1 MTSGKV
7 QEQQNVND
15 KQTLASSQLKK
26 IQQISNGKDG
36 TTQAGTFI
44 FTVALQEKKIRLV
57 RNYNKDN
64 NNHDADNNSNDDD
77 NHHYYSND

>member
-7 QEQQNVND
+7 QEQQNAND
-15 KQTLASSQLKK
+15 KQTLASSQIKK

-44 FTVALQEKKIRLV
+44 FTVALQEKK
-57 RNYNKDN
+57 
-64 NNHDADNNSNDDD
+64 SGW
-77 NHHYYSND
+77 

>member
-26 IQQISNGKDG
+26 IQQISSRNFYFHCSPSRK
-36 TTQAGTFI
+36 
-44 FTVALQEKKIRLV
+44 EIRLV
-57 RNYNKDN
+57 RNYDKDN